1 VSTAA
6 DAPVR
11 ATPVGATPV
20 GTTRSPSQ
28 ARAPLRAL
36 LRLAW
41 RESRTA
47 RRRLLLYM
55 SSIALGVAALVAIDS
70 FAANVGRSVREQS
83 RSLVGGDLQLSSRG
97 PWTKPARALLDSLA
111 RSGAPVARTTQFASM
126 AVAPRTGRTR
136 LVQVRAV
143 EPGYPFYGT
152 VTTRP
157 AGRWATLNAAPH
169 ALVDPSLL
177 IALDAQVGDTLTL
190 GLGRFVVDGTLENVP
205 GDPGISA
212 VFGPRVYIPARYLA
226 ETQLLVFGSR
236 AEYAAVAKFPPRVD
250 PARWARANRPALDK
264 AGLRA
269 RTVADTERGLTEAV
283 DRLSDFLSIVGLI
296 ALLLGGVGVASGV
309 GAFVAR
315 KLDTVAVLRCLGAT
329 SRQILAVYV
338 TQAALMGLAGA
349 GIGVLLGLAM
359 QFGLP
364 RALADFLP
372 VDVVVRPEWRAIGS
386 GLLVGLWVALVF
398 ALRPLLAL
406 RNVSPLQAIRRDVD
420 ATALRPRG
428 RGLRAVDWPARLVDL
443 AVAASVLALA
453 VTRTG
458 RWRDGVGVTVAIA
471 GALLVLWLSAAAV
484 VWVARRALRAGWP
497 YVVRQGVAN
506 LYRPGSQTRAVTLAL
521 GFGAFLVSTVYLVRS
536 NLLRD
541 LDVRSAAAR
550 ANVLFFDVQE
560 DQAAGLDSLVRAR
573 GYATPGG
580 LTPIVTMRVAAV
592 NGRPTAQLLADT
604 ARHRA
609 PWPLRREYR
618 STYRTTLG
626 SAERVT
632 AGRFFRGDGAGAAV
646 PEVSLENGVAR
657 ELGARLGDTVTWDVS
672 GVQVRTRL
680 TSLRDVTWARFE
692 PNFFAVFQ
700 PAALQA
706 APKQFVLLAEVPSA
720 DGVARLQRD
729 VVTRYPNVASVDL
742 SLVQR
747 TVGRIVDRVGT
758 AVRFLGAF
766 CLAMGIPVLFSAVA
780 ATRRERVRDAV
791 LLKTLGATRAQIT
804 RILLAEY
811 ATLGVLGAVAGM
823 LLSFGGAWALARW
836 IFHQPFR
843 PDWGAAL
850 GVAAILTAVT
860 VAIGLLTGR
869 DAYRGTPAAALREG

>member
-1 VSTAA
+1 MSVAPTSTA
-6 DAPVR
+6 R
-11 ATPVGATPV
+11 AAEARTPLRT
-20 GTTRSPSQ
+20 
-28 ARAPLRAL
+28 PLRAL

-126 AVAPRTGRTR
+126 AVAPKNGHTR

-143 EPGYPFYGT
+143 EPGYPYYGT

-157 AGRWATLNAAPH
+157 AGHWSSLGTGPRT
-169 ALVDPSLL
+169 LVDRSLL

-190 GLGRFVVDGTLENVP
+190 GLGRFVIDGTLESVP
-205 GDPGISA
+205 GDAGIAA
-212 VFGPRVYIPARYLA
+212 VLGPRVYIPARYLA

-236 AEYAAVAKFPPRVD
+236 AEYSAVTKFPATVD
-250 PARWARANRPALDK
+250 PSRWVRLHRATLDA
-264 AGLRA
+264 AGVRA

-329 SRQILAVYV
+329 SGQILAVYV
-338 TQAALMGLAGA
+338 AQAGIMGLAGA
-349 GIGVLLGLAM
+349 GAGVLLGLAM

-372 VDVVVRPEWRAIGS
+372 VDVVVHPEWRAIGS
-386 GLLVGLWVALVF
+386 GLLVGVWVALVF

-420 ATALRPRG
+420 AAALRPRG
-428 RGLRAVDWPARLVDL
+428 RGLGAIDWASRLVD
-443 AVAASVLALA
+443 VAIVASVLALA
-453 VTRTG
+453 IVRTG
-458 RWRDGVGVTVAIA
+458 SRRNGIGITVAIA

-484 VWVARRALRAGWP
+484 VWIARRAIRAGWP
-497 YVVRQGVAN
+497 YVLRQGVAN

-536 NLLRD
+536 NLLHTVD
-541 LDVRSAAAR
+541 ATLDVSAA
-550 ANVLFFDVQE
+550 NVVFFDVQS
-560 DQAAGLDSLVRAR
+560 DQAGGLDSLIHAR

-580 LTPIVTMRVAAV
+580 LTPIVTMRVAAL
-592 NGRPTAQLLADT
+592 NGRTTSQLLADST
-604 ARHRA
+604 RTDARNSTQPGRA
-609 PWPLRREYR
+609 PWTLRREYR
-618 STYRTTLG
+618 STYRATLG
-626 SAERVT
+626 NAERVT
-632 AGRFFRGDGAGAAV
+632 AGRFFTGRASGGALA
-646 PEVSLENGVAR
+646 EVSLEGSLAR
-657 ELGARLGDTVTWDVS
+657 DLGAKLGDTLTWDVS
-672 GVQVRTRL
+672 GVQLRTRV
-680 TSLRDVTWARFE
+680 TSLRSVTWARFE

-700 PAALQA
+700 PGALDA
-706 APKQFVLLAEVPSA
+706 APKQFVVFTKVPTDDA
-720 DGVARLQRD
+720 IARLQRD
-729 VVTRYPNVASVDL
+729 VVARYPNVSSVDL

-747 TVGRIVDRVGT
+747 TVGRIVDRVST

-811 ATLGVLGAVAGM
+811 ATLGVLGSVAGM
-823 LLSFGGAWALARW
+823 LLSFAGAWALARW
-836 IFHQPFR
+836 IFHQPFH
-843 PDWGAAL
+843 PDFGAAL
-850 GVAAILTAVT
+850 TVAGILVTVT

-869 DAYRGTPAAALREG
+869 DAYRGTPTAALREQ

>member
-1 VSTAA
+1 MA
-6 DAPVR
+6 R
-11 ATPVGATPV
+11 FFG
-20 GTTRSPSQ
+20 RS
-28 ARAPLRAL
+28 L

-70 FAANVGRSVREQS
+70 FAGNVGRSVREQS
-83 RSLVGGDLQLSSRG
+83 RSLVGGDLQLTSRG
-97 PWTKPARALLDSLA
+97 PWTKPAQALLDSLA
-111 RSGAPVARTTQFASM
+111 RAGAPVARNTQFASM
-126 AVAPRTGRTR
+126 AVAPRTGNTR

-143 EPGYPFYGT
+143 EPGYPYYGT
-152 VTTRP
+152 VTTEP
-157 AGRWATLNAAPH
+157 AGRWAALGSAPH
-169 ALVDPSLL
+169 ALVDRSLL
-177 IALDAQVGDTLTL
+177 IALDARVGDTLTL
-190 GLGRFVVDGTLENVP
+190 GLGRFAIDGMLVNVP
-205 GDPGISA
+205 GDAGISA
-212 VFGPRVYIPARYLA
+212 VLGPRVYIPARYLA

-236 AEYAAVAKFPPRVD
+236 AEYSAVVKLPARVD
-250 PARWARANRPALDK
+250 PAGWVRANRATLDR
-264 AGLRA
+264 AGVRA
-269 RTVADTERGLTEAV
+269 RTVIDTERGLTEAV

-315 KLDTVAVLRCLGAT
+315 KLDTVAVLRCLGA
-329 SRQILAVYV
+329 SSGQILAVYV
-338 TQAALMGLAGA
+338 AQAAIMGFAGA
-349 GIGVLLGLAM
+349 AAGVLLGLLL

-386 GLLVGLWVALVF
+386 GLLVGVWVAMVF

-420 ATALRPRG
+420 SAALRPKHRG
-428 RGLRAVDWPARLVDL
+428 RFAIDWAARLVD
-443 AVAASVLALA
+443 VAIIASVLALA
-453 VTRTG
+453 VARTG
-458 RWRDGVGVTVAIA
+458 SRRNGVGVTAAIA
-471 GALLVLWLSAAAV
+471 GALVVLWLSAAAV
-484 VWVARRALRAGWP
+484 VWIARRVIRAGWP

-541 LDVRSAAAR
+541 LDARSAAAR

-560 DQAAGLDSLVRAR
+560 DQAPALDSIVRAR
-573 GYATPGG
+573 GYTTPGG
-580 LTPIVTMRVAAV
+580 LTPIVTMRVAAI
-592 NGRPTAQLLADT
+592 NGRTTAQLLADSGT
-604 ARHRA
+604 GRRARA
-609 PWPLRREYR
+609 PWTLRREYR
-618 STYRTTLG
+618 STYRTALG

-632 AGRFFRGDGAGAAV
+632 AGRFFQGDGTNEAV
-646 PEVSLENGVAR
+646 PEVSLETSLAR
-657 ELGARLGDTVTWDVS
+657 DLGAKLGDTLTWDVS
-672 GVQVRTRL
+672 GVPVRTRL
-680 TSLRDVTWARFE
+680 TSLRDVSWARFE

-700 PAALQA
+700 PAALRG
-706 APKQFVLLAEVPSA
+706 APKQFVLLTNVPTDDA
-720 DGVARLQRD
+720 IARLQRD
-729 VVTRYPNVASVDL
+729 VVARYPNVSSIDL

-758 AVRFLGAF
+758 AIRFLGAF

-791 LLKTLGATRAQIT
+791 LLKTLGATRGQIT

-811 ATLGVLGAVAGM
+811 ATLGVLGALAGM
-823 LLSFGGAWALARW
+823 LLSFAGAWGLARW

-843 PDWGAAL
+843 PDYGSAL

-869 DAYRGTPAAALREG
+869 DAYRGTPAAALRES